1 MGSAAGDT
9 RGLHW
14 SALPWAVRGSCLS
27 TSLPTVEGGANYT
40 QVGKLQVALFLYRT
54 EPIPAKVP
62 PSSVF
67 LGQPFRHGRTSSLN
81 KTLSACLFFFFFFSF
96 CPWGLFG
103 PWGQFSAGLSHG
115 VTLPDRRLGFLSLVP
130 TPQSLLPSDFNILFF
145 LLLVLTMLI
154 PRFSVAHSVPF
165 SLSLPLHR
173 PKFNPTPLSLFLSA
187 SLWPNQTNT
196 APLWTCDKLT
206 AQPRVCVIH
215 LHSQEGILFQ
225 T

>member
-81 KTLSACLFFFFFFSF
+81 KTLSACLFFFFLFFLPLRAVWSLGSVLSRALPR
-96 CPWGLFG
+96 CDSAW
-103 PWGQFSAGLSHG
+103 QKAGLS
-115 VTLPDRRLGFLSLVP
+115 LPGSHTPKPLTQWLQYSVFPASGLNYANPQILCCSLCTFQP
-130 TPQSLLPSDFNILFF
+130 LPSPPQAK
-145 LLLVLTMLI
+145 V
-154 PRFSVAHSVPF
+154 
-165 SLSLPLHR
+165 
-173 PKFNPTPLSLFLSA
+173 
-187 SLWPNQTNT
+187 
-196 APLWTCDKLT
+196 
-206 AQPRVCVIH
+206 
-215 LHSQEGILFQ
+215 
-225 T
+225 